1 MKYDSSLRDRKM
13 NLQYRTGQ
21 ALQSRMQKEFWGRCD
36 RPDMTKAIPLIK
48 KLSK

>member
-1 MKYDSSLRDRKM
+1 MKYDSTLHERKM
-13 NLQYRTGQ
+13 NLRYRTEQ
-21 ALQSRMQKEFWGRCD
+21 TLQSKMQKEFWGRYD